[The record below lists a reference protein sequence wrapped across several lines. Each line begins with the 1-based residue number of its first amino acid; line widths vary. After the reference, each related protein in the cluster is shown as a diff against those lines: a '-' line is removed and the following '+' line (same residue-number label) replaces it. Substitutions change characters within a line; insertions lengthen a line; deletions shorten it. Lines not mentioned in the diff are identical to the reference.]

1 MLLNGP
7 CVEKQQGKVEEQ
19 ASLTLAQL
27 IYFKTKRK
35 CSSSVNTSW
44 QSREREPPLPL
55 YIGLKVHT
63 LTRGRDLVNCFYKL
77 CLSVSYNHVIEL
89 KALLAGAVCKQ
100 FEQQDLVCPFS
111 LRRGL
116 FTVGALDNIDHN
128 PSATTAQGAFHGT
141 AVSIFQ
147 FPTASNAGIARDPLV
162 LEQSQ
167 SSKCSLPDK
176 YSNVPA
182 VSCCSSNLTV
192 SEYIPPPDNPCVL
205 GAGKEKWVSHSLQL
219 QPQMEKLTKEQ
230 CVSWAAF
237 HASVASDPLDPPAI
251 SSLLPL
257 FYEKAATLSMIKH
270 GMDIQQ
276 QITSHLNPGQIHC
289 CITYLYLPLL

>member
-1 MLLNGP
+1 M
-7 CVEKQQGKVEEQ
+7 
-19 ASLTLAQL
+19 
-27 IYFKTKRK
+27 
-35 CSSSVNTSW
+35 
-44 QSREREPPLPL
+44 
-55 YIGLKVHT
+55 
-63 LTRGRDLVNCFYKL
+63 
-77 CLSVSYNHVIEL
+77 IEL

-116 FTVGALDNIDHN
+116 FMVGALDNIDHN

-141 AVSIFQ
+141 AISIFQ

-182 VSCCSSNLTV
+182 VSCRSSNLTV

-237 HASVASDPLDPPAI
+237 HASVASDP
-251 SSLLPL
+251 
-257 FYEKAATLSMIKH
+257 
-270 GMDIQQ
+270 QR
-276 QITSHLNPGQIHC
+276 
-289 CITYLYLPLL
+289 